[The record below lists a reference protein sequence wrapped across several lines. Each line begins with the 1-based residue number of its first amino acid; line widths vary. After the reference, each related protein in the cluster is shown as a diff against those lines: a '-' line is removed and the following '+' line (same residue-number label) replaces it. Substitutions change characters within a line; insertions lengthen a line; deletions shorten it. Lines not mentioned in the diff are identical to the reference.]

1 MRKYLFAV
9 LIFAVCIVSDM
20 QAQEFRYRN
29 VLVRDFRT
37 VWQGEVINYNI
48 GTAAHCPGTLSS
60 LRKSLPAD
68 VKFTVWADTT
78 LCPELAQMMAMGFPD
93 IPIVYGS
100 LENPSAELKA
110 AVAASDLCLVSSGS
124 GIAESVRNSL
134 SQYKALTG
142 KAVAAYAIGYGK
154 SLAKSI
160 DPMDFC
166 WFRDEIALSRAR
178 KDGVKPSDGWAPD
191 AVFDFDVADDT
202 GAEGFMQENGLKNGD
217 FLCCIPGFRHTPGW
231 EFYGTHVDQ
240 KKKQRNE
247 SFQGSDNSILC
258 AVVCEAVRKYGRK
271 VLICAEQIPELRLC
285 KEEIYDKLP
294 EDVKKSCV
302 LQTSLW
308 SPQLALGVY
317 KRSLCVFG
325 IEMHSQVMAAGN
337 GIPACIF
344 RHSGFGS
351 KSDMFNTVGLGCWLL
366 DIDDDGAQQ
375 KAVKIVSD
383 ILDHP
388 SKARRTLK
396 NARKIIDSA
405 RNRALSVS
413 FLKSE

>member
-1 MRKYLFAV
+1 MKKYICAILAV
-9 LIFAVCIVSDM
+9 ACLILDV

-37 VWQGEVINYNI
+37 VWQGQVINYNI

-68 VKFTVWADTT
+68 VKLTVWADTT
-78 LCPELAQMMAMGFPD
+78 LTPELSEMMQMGFPD

-100 LENPSAELKA
+100 LDHPSEALKA
-110 AVAASDLCLVSSGS
+110 AVEASDLCLVSSGS
-124 GIAESVRNSL
+124 GIAASVRKSL
-134 SQYKALTG
+134 EQYKQMTG
-142 KAVAAYAIGYGK
+142 KPVAAYAIGYGK
-154 SLAKSI
+154 SLGKTISL
-160 DPMDFC
+160 MDFC
-166 WFRDEIALSRAR
+166 WFRDEPSLDRAR
-178 KDGVKPSDGWAPD
+178 KSGVRPSDGWAPD
-191 AVFDFDVADDT
+191 AVFDFDVADEA
-202 GAEGFMQENGLKNGD
+202 GADAFLKENGLKKGD
-217 FLCCIPGFRHTPGW
+217 FLCCIPGFRHTPNW
-231 EFYGTHVDQ
+231 EFYGTPVD
-240 KKKQRNE
+240 KKKLQRNE
-247 SFQGSDNSILC
+247 SFQGPDNAILR
-258 AVVCEAVRKYGRK
+258 AVVCEAVRKHGRK

-294 EDVKKSCV
+294 EDVKNQCV

-337 GIPACIF
+337 GVPACIF
-344 RHSGFGS
+344 RHSGFGT

-366 DIDDDGAQQ
+366 DIDDQGAEQ
-375 KAVKIVSD
+375 KAVEMVSD
-383 ILDHP
+383 ILEHP
-388 SKARRTLK
+388 AKSRKVLK

-405 RNRALSVS
+405 RSRALSVS
-413 FLKSE
+413 FL